1 MTRREGPRGG
11 EPQIERGHALCDA
24 VEARLAQ
31 RQAERAAM
39 GLPDRCA
46 DCGVAYTSAW
56 GPHVRDGGDPT
67 RCRQC
72 VDDAELR
79 ALADAGDPVARA
91 LVDAPPDDE
100 P

>member
-1 MTRREGPRGG
+1 
-11 EPQIERGHALCDA
+11 
-24 VEARLAQ
+24 
-31 RQAERAAM
+31 
-39 GLPDRCA
+39 
-46 DCGVAYTSAW
+46 
-56 GPHVRDGGDPT
+56 
-67 RCRQC
+67 